1 MLISLKIHVHITEL
15 QKSNISATLWYV
27 KVTRV
32 FAQFYTFHQQIIIN
46 NLTRVGSKE
55 FRASRAR
62 ASGSVE
68 EGGSRSVK
76 FLSMRLR
83 VWCRSCASAF

>member
-1 MLISLKIHVHITEL
+1 MVCKGNACLRAILHVSRGQISDFVLYAK
-15 QKSNISATLWYV
+15 
-27 KVTRV
+27 
-32 FAQFYTFHQQIIIN
+32 QIIIN